1 MLNPMQLL
9 QLMGQL
15 QQSNNPMGMLQSMFG
30 NDPTMQRAIQMAR
43 GKSPEQVMQIAQNL
57 ADQQGIDLK
66 LMLSQIGFKY

>member
-1 MLNPMQLL
+1 MLNPMQLM